1 MEKVDL
7 TAKWIWCEDNKRK
20 NDFVLFRKEFELE
33 QLPLSAAAYI
43 GVDSRYWLNING
55 RSVVKEGGLLRES
68 MPGCGYEDEV
78 DIAPYLKKGKNR
90 IEILARL
97 Y

>member
-33 QLPLSAAAYI
+33 QLPLSAAA
-43 GVDSRYWLNING
+43 
-55 RSVVKEGGLLRES
+55 
-68 MPGCGYEDEV
+68 
-78 DIAPYLKKGKNR
+78 
-90 IEILARL
+90 
-97 Y
+97 